1 MAFVRGRKNGHVLN
15 PGTEEVIAEV
25 QSGTEA
31 DVDRAV
37 ASARR
42 AFEDGWSE
50 TTPAE
55 RARMLLKL
63 AERIKSDGEELA
75 RLESLNVGKPW
86 GVSTGDA
93 EFSADNLRFFAGAA
107 RLLEGKAAGEY
118 ARGYTSMIHREPV
131 GVVASIAPLNYPLLM
146 AAWKSYCLK
155 PRKLHQS
162 VAPTLHG
169 GCQVFESP
177 RIHS

>member
-1 MAFVRGRKNGHVLN
+1 MAFVRGRKNGQLLS
-15 PGTEEVIAEV
+15 PSTGEVIAEV

-63 AERIKSDGEELA
+63 AERIESDGEELA
-75 RLESLNVGKPW
+75 RLESPNVGKPW

-146 AAWKSYCLK
+146 AAWKRYSLNS
-155 PRKLHQS
+155 RELQQS
-162 VAPTLHG
+162 VAPPLHG
-169 GCQVFESP
+169 GGQGFKCP
-177 RIHS
+177 RLHS